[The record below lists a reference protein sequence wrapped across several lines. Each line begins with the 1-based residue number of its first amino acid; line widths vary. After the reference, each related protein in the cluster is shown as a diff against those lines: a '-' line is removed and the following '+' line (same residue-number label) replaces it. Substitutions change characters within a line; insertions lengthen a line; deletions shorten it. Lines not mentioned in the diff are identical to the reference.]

1 MPHALPRP
9 ADDDGVVSAAP
20 RANAVVAV
28 LAFGGIVVSL
38 MQTLVIPIVPELPK
52 LLNAPAS
59 DTAWAVTATLLAAA
73 VAVPMTGRLGD
84 MYGKR
89 RMLLVS
95 LGLLVAGSV
104 TAGLSDSLAPMIVGR
119 VLQGTAGGVIPLGIS
134 IMRDELPAERLG
146 SATALMSASL
156 GVGAALGLPAAALIA
171 DHFDWHVLFWSSAGM
186 GAVALLLVLFVVPES
201 KVRTGGRF
209 DVVGGLGMAVGLVCL
224 LLGISK
230 GGDWGWAGGTTLGL
244 FGAAVVVLVLW
255 GWYELR
261 AEQPLVDLRT
271 TARRQVLVTNLAS
284 IALGFGMFA
293 MSLVLPQLLQLPEAT
308 GYGLGK
314 SLLTAGLVMA
324 PSGLVMMA
332 IAPVSA
338 ALSKAKGPKASLML
352 GSLIVAAGYG
362 LQILLMSEV
371 WQFVLV
377 SCVIGSGIG
386 FTYGA
391 MPALIMGAV
400 PPSQS
405 GAANS
410 LNTLMRSIGTSTA
423 SAVAGVILSQMTT
436 NLGGVPL
443 PSENGFKTVLAIG
456 GGAALLAF
464 AVASFIPR
472 HRAASAG
479 GDSAAE
485 ESAVLGDASATAT
498 TLVSATTPSAAGS
511 ETGAPGPAEEGAA
524 GRSEAT
530 AASAAIGEGAP
541 GLSAAIGEGAPGL
554 SAARSEGSSPRPA
567 SSSASVASA
576 GPEVASGSAGGGIPV
591 SGRVLGAERVPVA
604 GAAVTLISLG
614 GKQLSRSV
622 SGADGSYGVDAPAA
636 GSYVLIASAEGFQPQ
651 ASTLVVADG
660 PVSYDVLLSGT
671 SGLAGLVRS
680 ADSGAPVAD
689 AVVIVADVRGEVLTT
704 GRTDV
709 LGEFAVT
716 DLVPGMVTL
725 AVNSVKHRPLAL
737 PVEIGGAGTT
747 RIEVELRTGAHVR
760 GTVRGSGAPV
770 SDARVTLVDSAGNMV
785 ATTRTGHDGVYAFS
799 DLDSGAYTVIATG
812 YPPHAA
818 TVTVRGGDMDDHD
831 IELAHSGE

>member
-1 MPHALPRP
+1 MSHALPRP
-9 ADDDGVVSAAP
+9 ADDGVVSAAP

-73 VAVPMTGRLGD
+73 VAVPMMGRLGD

-89 RMLLVS
+89 RMLLAS
-95 LGLLVAGSV
+95 LVLLIVGSV
-104 TAGLSDSLAPMIVGR
+104 TAALSDSLAPMIVGR
-119 VLQGTAGGVIPLGIS
+119 VLQGMAGGVIPLGIS

-146 SATALMSASL
+146 SATAMMSASL

-171 DHFDWHVLFWSSAGM
+171 DNFDWHVLFWSSAGM
-186 GAVALLLVLFVVPES
+186 GVVALLLVLFVVPES

-209 DVVGGLGMAVGLVCL
+209 DVVGGIGMAAGLACL
-224 LLGISK
+224 LLAISK
-230 GGDWGWAGGTTLGL
+230 GADWGWGSGTTLGL
-244 FGAAVVVLVLW
+244 FGSAVVVLLLW

-261 AEQPLVDLRT
+261 TPQPLVDLRT

-338 ALSKAKGPKASLML
+338 ALSKAKGPKTSLML

-362 LQILLMSEV
+362 VQILFMSEV

-436 NLGGVPL
+436 NLGSVAL
-443 PSENGFKTVLAIG
+443 PSENGFRTVLAVG

-472 HRAASAG
+472 H
-479 GDSAAE
+479 
-485 ESAVLGDASATAT
+485 
-498 TLVSATTPSAAGS
+498 
-511 ETGAPGPAEEGAA
+511 GAA
-524 GRSEAT
+524 GAAAAEAGGGVGAGSGPAGGASTTAT
-530 AASAAIGEGAP
+530 AASA
-541 GLSAAIGEGAPGL
+541 SAAAAAAIDGKELVGGRSGVGGTGARPNGVPET
-554 SAARSEGSSPRPA
+554 AVGFSEAPVGVSG
-567 SSSASVASA
+567 ASA
-576 GPEVASGSAGGGIPV
+576 GVSGTPAGASGASVGAGERAGVGIPV
-591 SGRVLGAERVPVA
+591 SGRVFGAERVPVA
-604 GAAVTLISLG
+604 GSAITLISLG

-622 SGADGSYGVDAPAA
+622 SRADGSYGVDAPSG
-636 GSYVLIASAEGFQPQ
+636 GSYVLIASADGYQPR
-651 ASTLVVADG
+651 ASTLVVADTAM
-660 PVSYDVLLSGT
+660 SYDVLLSGT
-671 SGLAGLVRS
+671 SGLAGLVRG

-689 AVVIVADVRGEVLTT
+689 AVVIVTDVRGDVLAAA
-704 GRTDV
+704 RTDV
-709 LGEFAVT
+709 LGEFHVT
-716 DLVPGMVTL
+716 DLVPGTVTL
-725 AVNSVKHRPLAL
+725 AVNSPKHRPLAL
-737 PVEIGGAGTT
+737 PVEVGGAGTT
-747 RIEVELRTGAHVR
+747 RIEVELRPGAHVR
-760 GTVRGSGAPV
+760 GTVRGSGAPL
-770 SDARVTLVDSAGNMV
+770 SDARVTLVDAAGNVV
-785 ATTRTGHDGVYAFS
+785 ATTRTGLDGAYAFS

-812 YPPHAA
+812 YPPQAA
-818 TVTVRGGDMDDHD
+818 TVSVSGGDIDEHD